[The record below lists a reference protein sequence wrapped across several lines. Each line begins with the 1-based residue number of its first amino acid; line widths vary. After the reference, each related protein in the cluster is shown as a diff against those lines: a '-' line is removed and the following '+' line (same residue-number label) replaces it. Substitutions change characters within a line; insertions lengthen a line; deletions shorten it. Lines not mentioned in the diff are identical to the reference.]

1 MLMAHQASIFG
12 NIMAHDEPDPGRAG
26 REDLGDGPSRPRFEV
41 TISFEDHGGQTRV
54 GWRRV
59 FDTGADCQ
67 RVAAFAVEATE
78 QNLDGVTR
86 EVADLA

>member
-1 MLMAHQASIFG
+1 M
-12 NIMAHDEPDPGRAG
+12 
-26 REDLGDGPSRPRFEV
+26 